1 MSVQIT
7 QAGVDIA
14 FYDISGRVLHKWGTT
29 KQLYSTI

>member
-14 FYDISGRVLHKWGTT
+14 FYDISGRVLHKW
-29 KQLYSTI
+29 LYSTI